1 MKIVISPAKRMDS
14 HSPYPPIT
22 ATQAIF
28 QAEILEVY
36 QVLKELTPAT
46 LSKLM
51 DISPRLA
58 DVSWQYHQAIELP
71 FTMENARPAIYAYHG
86 DVYEGL
92 DVSSLSQEEV
102 LRLQGSLR
110 ILSGLY
116 GLLRPLDLIAPY
128 RLEMGIKLAVGGQAN
143 LYDFWRKKITQALNN
158 ELEEGETLVNL
169 ASEEYFKAVDT
180 QALKAKVLHVAFKSW
195 RGDTLKTIVLYTK
208 RARGLMARY
217 IAQHQITKVEDL
229 KGFHLGGYQYAE
241 ELSSENEM
249 VFVNG

>member
-1 MKIVISPAKRMDS
+1 MDS

-22 ATQAIF
+22 PTQAIF

-71 FTMENARPAIYAYHG
+71 FTVENARPAIYAYHG

-102 LRLQGSLR
+102 FRLQGSLR

-180 QALKAKVLHVAFKSW
+180 QALKAKVIHVAFKSW

-241 ELSSENEM
+241 DLSSENEM

>member
-1 MKIVISPAKRMDS
+1 MDS

-22 ATQAIF
+22 ATEAIF

-58 DVSWQYHQAIELP
+58 DVSWQYHQALSLP
-71 FTMENARPAIYAYHG
+71 FTVENARPAIYAYHG

-180 QALKAKVLHVAFKSW
+180 HALKAKVLHVAFKSW

>member
-1 MKIVISPAKRMDS
+1 MDS

-71 FTMENARPAIYAYHG
+71 FTVENARPAIYTYHG

-92 DVSSLSQEEV
+92 DVSSLSQEEI

-116 GLLRPLDLIAPY
+116 GILKPLDLIAPY
-128 RLEMGIKLAVGGQAN
+128 RLEMGIKLAVAGQAN

-180 QALKAKVLHVAFKSW
+180 HTLKAKVLHVAFKSW

-241 ELSSENEM
+241 DLSSENEM

>member
-1 MKIVISPAKRMDS
+1 MDS

-46 LSKLM
+46 LGKLM

-71 FTMENARPAIYAYHG
+71 FTVENARPAIYAYHG

-180 QALKAKVLHVAFKSW
+180 QALKAKVIHVAFKSW

-217 IAQHQITKVEDL
+217 IAQHQITKPEDL

-241 ELSSENEM
+241 DLSSENEM

>member
-1 MKIVISPAKRMDS
+1 MDS

-22 ATQAIF
+22 PTQAIF

-71 FTMENARPAIYAYHG
+71 FTVENARPAIYAYHG

-102 LRLQGSLR
+102 FRLQGSLR

-116 GLLRPLDLIAPY
+116 GLLRPLDLMAPY

-180 QALKAKVLHVAFKSW
+180 QALKAKVIHVAFKTW

-241 ELSSENEM
+241 DLSSENEM

>member
-1 MKIVISPAKRMDS
+1 MDS

-71 FTMENARPAIYAYHG
+71 FTVENARPAIYAYHG

-92 DVSSLSQEEV
+92 GVATLSLEEV
-102 LRLQGSLR
+102 RRLQESLR

-116 GLLRPLDLIAPY
+116 GLLKPLDLIAPY

-158 ELEEGETLVNL
+158 ELEAGETLVNL

-180 QALKAKVLHVAFKSW
+180 HALKAKVLHVAFKSW

-217 IAQHQITKVEDL
+217 IAQHQITEVEDL

>member
-1 MKIVISPAKRMDS
+1 MDS

-180 QALKAKVLHVAFKSW
+180 HALKAKVLHVAFKSW

-217 IAQHQITKVEDL
+217 IAQHQITKVE
-229 KGFHLGGYQYAE
+229 GFHLGGYQYAE

>member
-1 MKIVISPAKRMDS
+1 MDS

-46 LSKLM
+46 LGKLM

-71 FTMENARPAIYAYHG
+71 FTVENARPAIYAYHG

-180 QALKAKVLHVAFKSW
+180 QELARRYPQDHRTLYQACSWPDGTLYRSAPNHQSRRPQGLSLRRVSVCRGFVLRK
-195 RGDTLKTIVLYTK
+195 
-208 RARGLMARY
+208 
-217 IAQHQITKVEDL
+217 
-229 KGFHLGGYQYAE
+229 
-241 ELSSENEM
+241 
-249 VFVNG
+249 

>member
-1 MKIVISPAKRMDS
+1 MDS

-22 ATQAIF
+22 PTQAIF

-58 DVSWQYHQAIELP
+58 DVSWQYHQAIKLP
-71 FTMENARPAIYAYHG
+71 FTVENARPAIYAYHG

-92 DVSSLSQEEV
+92 GVATLSLEEV
-102 LRLQGSLR
+102 RRLQGSLR

-180 QALKAKVLHVAFKSW
+180 QALKAKVIHVAFKSW

-241 ELSSENEM
+241 DLSSENEM

>member
-1 MKIVISPAKRMDS
+1 MDS

-22 ATQAIF
+22 PTQAIF

-71 FTMENARPAIYAYHG
+71 FTVENARPAIYAYHG

-102 LRLQGSLR
+102 FRLQGSLR

-116 GLLRPLDLIAPY
+116 GLLRPLDLMAPY

-180 QALKAKVLHVAFKSW
+180 QALKAKVIHVAFKSW

-241 ELSSENEM
+241 DLSSENEM

>member
-1 MKIVISPAKRMDS
+1 VKIVISPAKRMDS

-46 LSKLM
+46 LGKLM

-71 FTMENARPAIYAYHG
+71 FTVENARPAIYAYHG

-116 GLLRPLDLIAPY
+116 GILKPLDLIAPY

-241 ELSSENEM
+241 DLSSENEM

>member
-1 MKIVISPAKRMDS
+1 MDS

-22 ATQAIF
+22 PTQAIF

-71 FTMENARPAIYAYHG
+71 FTVENARPAIYAYHG

-116 GLLRPLDLIAPY
+116 GLLRPLDLMAPY

-180 QALKAKVLHVAFKSW
+180 QALKAKVIHVAFKSW

-241 ELSSENEM
+241 DLSNENEM

>member
-1 MKIVISPAKRMDS
+1 MDS

-143 LYDFWRKKITQALNN
+143 LYDFWRKKITQALNS

-169 ASEEYFKAVDT
+169 ASDEYFKAIDT

>member
-1 MKIVISPAKRMDS
+1 MDS

-46 LSKLM
+46 LGKLM

-71 FTMENARPAIYAYHG
+71 FTVENARPAIYAYHG

-116 GLLRPLDLIAPY
+116 GILKPLDLIAPY

-158 ELEEGETLVNL
+158 ELEEGETLVN
-169 ASEEYFKAVDT
+169 
-180 QALKAKVLHVAFKSW
+180 
-195 RGDTLKTIVLYTK
+195 
-208 RARGLMARY
+208 
-217 IAQHQITKVEDL
+217 
-229 KGFHLGGYQYAE
+229 
-241 ELSSENEM
+241 
-249 VFVNG
+249 

>member
-1 MKIVISPAKRMDS
+1 MDS

-58 DVSWQYHQAIELP
+58 DVSWQYHQAIELT

-180 QALKAKVLHVAFKSW
+180 HALKAKVLHVAFKSW